1 MCIAQN
7 LDSSYL
13 KLAVLEVGLQKSANN
28 DEKLILRE
36 MEGSVQKFSCYF
48 ACSFIH
54 DESYCFCSQFG
65 SFSIRVDSQMQA
77 GILGET
83 FMISNFLSRVSK
95 S

>member
-13 KLAVLEVGLQKSANN
+13 KLAVLEVGLQKTVNN

-36 MEGSVQKFSCYF
+36 MEGSVQNFSCYF

-54 DESYCFCSQFG
+54 DESYCFCSQFR
-65 SFSIRVDSQMQA
+65 SFTIRVDSHKLA
-77 GILGET
+77 
-83 FMISNFLSRVSK
+83 FWVRRS
-95 S
+95 